1 MKQLFITLF
10 IGTFILM
17 NVNGQPKS
25 DLVVYKDSN
34 YDMYFLADSLTGE
47 CVILLN
53 YDYVGVFREG
63 LSIVKKD
70 GKIGCID
77 KSGSLV
83 IPLIYDDMEP
93 FENGYAEVKK
103 GSSEFLINKSGATVC
118 DVTKFDLIGD
128 VSDGLFLVSINNKY
142 GFYNVSGKEVVPL
155 KYDYAY
161 PFREGFARIEVGD
174 TFEEYAFIDKSGV
187 IINPENCRALND
199 FSEGL
204 GAVAVDDKCG
214 YMNSAGTIVI
224 PLLYSSAEPFQNGF
238 AVVSKEIESERRF
251 GLIDKNGKE
260 VIPCDFSDIVQ
271 RADGFILVVTGSEGG
286 DDYFGFSE
294 AEDDTKY
301 GLYNASGQ
309 QITPVIYDDISMFDG
324 EYAIVTKG
332 FEKKLINKTGKE
344 ISGPI
349 KDAIVVNGLAVV
361 QTMEQKMS
369 ILNNQGAVICTH
381 DFILSYPDS
390 SFIAN
395 DGGILVGENSIHGG
409 KCGLLST
416 SGMPLTPVQYDY
428 IGISKEGYHLVSRDK
443 KYGFL
448 NRNGK
453 EIVKLDYAIAGDFD
467 NGLALV
473 NDSAYFDEN
482 SGWLGGHWGYV
493 NQNGNVVIPLIYD
506 LAGPFSDGLAL
517 VEKNNEKFY
526 IDKTGKEVLKLSFDD
541 ASGFSHGIAIV
552 LKDDKFGAIDTSGN
566 LVIPLNYDG
575 YIDSLEKWHRFR
587 QGTDIL
593 LIDNTGQVLKK
604 L

>member
-1 MKQLFITLF
+1 MKQLFLTLIIVAMGITN
-10 IGTFILM
+10 LM
-17 NVNGQPKS
+17 GQQEPK
-25 DLVVYKDSN
+25 LIVYKNTDYN
-34 YDMYFLADSLTGE
+34 LYFLIDSITGE
-47 CVILLN
+47 YHVFLD
-53 YDYVGVFREG
+53 YDDIASFHEG
-63 LSIVKKD
+63 LAVVRKD
-70 GKIGCID
+70 WKFGCID

-83 IPLIYDDMEP
+83 IPMIYDDMES
-93 FENGYAEVKK
+93 FENGYSEVKK
-103 GSSEFLINKSGATVC
+103 GTSRFLINKSGAVVC
-118 DVTKFDLIGD
+118 DVTKFDLVGN
-128 VSDGLFLVSINNKY
+128 VSDGLFLVSINEKY

-161 PFREGFARIEVGD
+161 PFRDGVARIEVGD
-174 TFEEYAFIDKSGV
+174 TFEEYDFIDKSGG
-187 IINPENCRALND
+187 IINPENFRALND

-204 GAVAVDDKCG
+204 GAVAVDEKCG
-214 YMNSAGTIVI
+214 YINNVGKIVI
-224 PLLYSSAEPFQNGF
+224 PLIYSSAGPFQNGF
-238 AVVSKEIESERRF
+238 AVVSKDVETESRY

-260 VIPCDFSDIVQ
+260 IIPCDFSDVVQ
-271 RADGFILVVTGSEGG
+271 RADGFVLVVTGSEGG
-286 DDYFGFSE
+286 DDYFGFSD
-294 AEDDTKY
+294 AEVDTKY
-301 GLYNASGQ
+301 GLYSASGQ

-324 EYAIVTKG
+324 NYAIVTKSL
-332 FEKKLINKTGKE
+332 EKKLINKTGKE

-349 KDAIVVNGLAVV
+349 KDAVVINGLAVV

-390 SFIAN
+390 AFIAN

-409 KCGLLST
+409 KCGLMST

-448 NRNGK
+448 NRTGK
-453 EIVKLDYAIAGDFD
+453 EIVKLDYAIADDFN

-473 NDSAYFDEN
+473 NDSADFDEN

-517 VEKNNEKFY
+517 VEKNNEKFF

-541 ASGFSHGIAIV
+541 ASGFSAGIAIV
-552 LKDDKFGAIDTSGN
+552 MKDGKFGAIDKTGK
-566 LVIPLNYDG
+566 LVIPLIYDG
-575 YIDSLEKWHRFR
+575 YIDSIDKWHRFR
-587 QGTDIL
+587 QGTDVL
-593 LIDNTGQVLKK
+593 VIDNTGQIVKK